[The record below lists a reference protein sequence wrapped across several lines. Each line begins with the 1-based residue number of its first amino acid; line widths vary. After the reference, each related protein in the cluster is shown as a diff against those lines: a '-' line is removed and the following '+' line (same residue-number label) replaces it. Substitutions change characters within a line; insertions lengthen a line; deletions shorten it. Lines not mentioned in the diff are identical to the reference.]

1 MLILPQ
7 TNNQEKSVLVTGA
20 SGFIG
25 SALCKELI
33 QRDFKVSAVIRR
45 PFDITGISH
54 LYQIDD
60 LSPDIDW
67 HSILIGKGVI
77 VHLAARAHVLT
88 ETNNDAE
95 DLYIQTNTLSTLN
108 LANQAA
114 KVGVKRFIFISSIG
128 VHGSKTQDGEV
139 FNEQSDINP
148 HNAYTRSKWSAEQAL
163 NEIALNTSME
173 VVILRPTLVY
183 GPEPKG
189 NFLTLLKLVH
199 SGLPLPFGG
208 IDNLR
213 SFIYLGNLV
222 DVIIKCVKN
231 PNAAGKTY
239 VLSDGEDISTGNLM
253 KVMAKAI
260 NSNSYIFAFPRTWLR
275 LGFKMLGKSQTF
287 DKFSSS
293 LVVDSSKVREDLN
306 WLPPYTLQDGIKHVA
321 EWFVKSKKSF

>member
-25 SALCKELI
+25 SALCKELM
-33 QRDFKVSAVIRR
+33 QQDFKASVVVRK
-45 PFDITGISH
+45 PFDITGISQ

-60 LSPDIDW
+60 LSPELDW
-67 HSILIGKGVI
+67 QSILIGKDVV

-88 ETNNDAE
+88 EANNDSE
-95 DLYIQTNTLSTLN
+95 DFYIRTNYLSTLN
-108 LANQAA
+108 LANQAVKA
-114 KVGVKRFIFISSIG
+114 GVKRFIFISSIG

-139 FNEQSDINP
+139 FNEKSDIKP
-148 HNAYTRSKWSAEQAL
+148 HNAYTRSKWLAEQAL

-189 NFLTLLKLVH
+189 NFLTLLKLVK

-231 PNAAGKTY
+231 PNVAGKTY

-253 KVMAKAI
+253 KVMAKAM
-260 NSNSYIFAFPRTWLR
+260 NSNSNIFDFPKTWLR
-275 LGFKMLGKSQTF
+275 LGFKLLGKSQAF

-293 LVVDSSKVREDLN
+293 LVVDSSRVREDLN
-306 WLPPYTLQDGIKHVA
+306 WLPPYTLQDGMKHVA
-321 EWFVKSKKSF
+321 ESFVKLKKSY